1 MAKINKE
8 KKIVTH
14 CPLINKQCM
23 LDDCGWYMSKLDTCA
38 VQVIP
43 YNLYNHS
50 NKLEECSRNYY
61 ELLDHLTRPARIGKK
76 W

>member
-8 KKIVTH
+8 KKEVRH

-23 LDDCGWYMSKLDTCA
+23 QDDCGWYMPKLNTCA

-50 NKLEECSRNYY
+50 NKLEECSRNYN
-61 ELLDHLTRPARIGKK
+61 ELLDHLTRPARIAKK

>member
-8 KKIVTH
+8 KKEVRQ
-14 CPLINKQCM
+14 CPLLNKQCIQE
-23 LDDCGWYMSKLDTCA
+23 DCGWYVFKLDTCA

-61 ELLDHLTRPARIGKK
+61 EVLDHLTRPVRRRR
-76 W
+76 

>member
-1 MAKINKE
+1 MAKTQKD
-8 KKIVTH
+8 KIEDRH
-14 CPLINKQCM
+14 CPLLNKVCIQQ
-23 LDDCGWYMSKLDTCA
+23 DCGWYVFKLDTCA

>member
-1 MAKINKE
+1 MEKINKE
-8 KKIVTH
+8 KKEVRH

-23 LDDCGWYMSKLDTCA
+23 QDKCSWYMPKLDTCA

-43 YNLYNHS
+43 YNLFNHS
-50 NKLEECSRNYY
+50 NKLEECSRNYD

-76 W
+76 

>member
-1 MAKINKE
+1 MAKNK
-8 KKIVTH
+8 KDKIEVIH
-14 CPLINKQCM
+14 CPLLNKQCIQK
-23 LDDCGWYMSKLDTCA
+23 DCGWYMSKLDTCA

-61 ELLDHLTRPARIGKK
+61 EVLDHLTRPVRGRM
-76 W
+76 

>member
-1 MAKINKE
+1 MAKINK
-8 KKIVTH
+8 KKKEVRY
-14 CPLINKQCM
+14 CPLLNEQCIQ
-23 LDDCGWYMSKLDTCA
+23 DDCGWYVYKLDTCA

-50 NKLEECSRNYY
+50 NKLEECSRNYNG
-61 ELLDHLTRPARIGKK
+61 LLDHLTRPVRIGKK